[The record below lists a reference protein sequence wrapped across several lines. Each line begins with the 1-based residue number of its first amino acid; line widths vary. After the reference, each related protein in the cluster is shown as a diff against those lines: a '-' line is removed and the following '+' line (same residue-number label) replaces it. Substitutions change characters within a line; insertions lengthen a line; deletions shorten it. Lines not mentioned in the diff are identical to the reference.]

1 MSGYEVQADCKLA
14 IGVRVDDWWRLG
26 CRPSDDHS
34 DHLDLFLTA
43 LRHQRVAA
51 LLLFAPT
58 GPAFSSA
65 RRGGSAS
72 R

>member
-1 MSGYEVQADCKLA
+1 
-14 IGVRVDDWWRLG
+14 
-26 CRPSDDHS
+26 
-34 DHLDLFLTA
+34 LFLTA
-43 LRHQRVAA
+43 LRHQGVAA